1 MASCYKH
8 RSTSIKLIKYNR
20 PADLQLISWIQ
31 PNIDCRNIAFAD
43 NIMRRWNIDYF
54 YEILTYSWSGN
65 HGGRVEFP
73 KRNSYSPVPKICN
86 KLGLKQKDSYFRPQC
101 PFASRQCE
109 TYPILS

>member
-1 MASCYKH
+1 MYEKRLGQTDIRQLNIKKDAPNSESIKKYEASIYDINIAYLKNKD
-8 RSTSIKLIKYNR
+8 RKEVLKLIKYNR

-65 HGGRVEFP
+65 HGGRGGV
-73 KRNSYSPVPKICN
+73 S
-86 KLGLKQKDSYFRPQC
+86 
-101 PFASRQCE
+101 
-109 TYPILS
+109 